1 MKAPVTLKQ
10 LAQHLQLSIATVSR
24 ALKDHPDIAPETK
37 RKVQE
42 LAQMLEYEPNAHAIS
57 LKTNTSKEF
66 AIIVPEIAGYFYNYF
81 IAAIEEEARRIGYSV
96 IILQSG
102 HDPLLE
108 IENVRRCRKSRVA
121 GMFISTVSGGID
133 LSECRKAEDNGIPV
147 IFFDKVPVS
156 SSFNKVCVADEEAAE
171 LAAQALIR
179 TKKKKVLALFG
190 EGNMSITAT
199 RREAFLATF
208 KREASTCKLSLLEAH
223 NSESAFHVSLAQIK
237 SKKPDALFCMSAEIL
252 AGALK
257 AIQKLGL
264 SMPSDIGVIAISNG
278 FIPQLYYPEITYVE
292 TSGFKLGKLSFARMM
307 ACLAGST
314 FMQTIRSE
322 SILVKGGSL

>member
-156 SSFNKVCVADEEAAE
+156 SAFNKVCVADEEAAE

-179 TKKKKVLALFG
+179 AKKKKVLALFG

-237 SKKPDALFCMSAEIL
+237 SKKPDALFCMSDEIL

>member
-10 LAQHLQLSIATVSR
+10 LAQNLQLSIATVSR
-24 ALKDHPDIAPETK
+24 ALKDHPDISPETK

-42 LAQMLEYEPNAHAIS
+42 LANVLEYEPNAHAIS

-96 IILQSG
+96 VILQSG
-102 HDPLLE
+102 HDPQLE

-156 SSFNKVCVADEEAAE
+156 SAFNKVCVADEEAAE

-179 TKKKKVLALFG
+179 VNKKNILALFG
-190 EGNMSITAT
+190 DAAMSITAT
-199 RREAFLATF
+199 RQQAFCNAIQ
-208 KREASTCKLSLLEAH
+208 RDAPHCKLHIVEAT
-223 NSESAFHVSLAQIK
+223 NSENAFRLSSTQIK
-237 SKKPDALFCMSAEIL
+237 TKKPDALFCMSDEIL

-257 AIQKLGL
+257 AIQKIGL
-264 SMPSDIGVIAISNG
+264 HMPYDIGVIAISNG

-292 TSGFKLGKLSFARMM
+292 TSGFKLGKLAFARMM